1 LQLAEDPVNV
11 TVTLL
16 VCDNV
21 TVPAALAVIATPKR
35 QTTTMVA
42 NTDALKR
49 IDLFIFFIFLYKN
62 YNYI

>member
-1 LQLAEDPVNV
+1 
-11 TVTLL
+11 
-16 VCDNV
+16 V

-49 IDLFIFFIFLYKN
+49 IKLFIFLYFF
-62 YNYI
+62 I